1 MPSRIKEGTEEEKFE
16 NVMGVYN
23 FSNEFIALL
32 REMLKIDRNERILI
46 GELLEAFDLIV
57 ANE

>member
-1 MPSRIKEGTEEEKFE
+1 MLGQ
-16 NVMGVYN
+16 YN

-32 REMLKIDRNERILI
+32 REMLKIDKNERILM

-57 ANE
+57 ANEENFIKEQESKNVQV